1 MCIGKN
7 SIDEALWDIE
17 SYIMNRKGVDVSH
30 RLMSPLNWYV
40 ETGRASTQFLRW
52 LVNVKP
58 FVAARILMK
67 GGTDRDV
74 IDALK
79 RKAGIQ

>member
-1 MCIGKN
+1 MCIGKD

-17 SYIMNRKGVDVSH
+17 SYIMSREGVDAAY

-58 FVAARILMK
+58 FIAARILMK
-67 GGTDRDV
+67 GGTDQNV

-79 RKAGIQ
+79 NKAGIQ